1 MVVLQAPRFWFPE
14 ELTGIKAACIGATR
28 LPTLVEPRSGTM
40 PLDAASIFILCGII
54 FAFLAFGGAL
64 MWADRQTNGI
74 KK

>member
-1 MVVLQAPRFWFPE
+1 
-14 ELTGIKAACIGATR
+14 
-28 LPTLVEPRSGTM
+28 M

-64 MWADRQTNGI
+64 MWAERQTNGI